1 MKQVLV
7 TGSKLKER
15 QCSYFLHP
23 LAQSIL
29 DLVEKDASEVSI
41 SCGSGQERNL
51 YPTMS
56 SAETLAAYPATHNV
70 QTQHI
75 KWAIFSLNS
84 VSSLISPLN
93 TSLIRHSQLS
103 TA

>member
-15 QCSYFLHP
+15 QYWYFLQP

-56 SAETLAAYPATHNV
+56 SAETLAAYPATHNIK
-70 QTQHI
+70 TQHA

-84 VSSLISPLN
+84 
-93 TSLIRHSQLS
+93 RQQLS
-103 TA
+103 VGLTRPLIC